1 MRRRALLGRGLAT
14 GVSTWAGTSLIDT
27 AAGAPAITSL
37 GALGGLAGL
46 FGLTPEVAE
55 AATASA
61 AGSVA
66 ATPASTMQRRV
77 LVFPRDHGSH
87 PAQAIEWWYL
97 TGWLAPGEGEPAWG
111 FQLTFFRSRG
121 PAPAQHPS
129 RFAASQVLMAHA
141 ALTDLG
147 GPRSQA
153 GAGSAGRLS
162 HDQRITRVGMGLA
175 EASEAD
181 TAVLLNVA
189 GRPWRLSR
197 EAGAAGSIYH
207 ASFDL
212 TLGREAGAARV
223 GLKLDLSANLPP
235 LLQGDAGWSR
245 KGPEPDQAS
254 FYVSEP
260 QLQVSGELLRGGQA
274 TAVRGSAWLDHEWSD
289 QILPPQAQGWDWL
302 GINLFDGSVLTLFR
316 LRRKAG
322 SGPGSGSVAGAGA
335 ATALALAGSDT
346 ALWAGGSWRG
356 ETGPSRSFEPADVG
370 FEPVRLWTSPT
381 SAASYPVEWRLHT
394 PVGQYMLRALAD
406 AQELDA
412 RASTGTVYWEGLAEL
427 LDATTGKRIG
437 LGYLEMTGYAGRPA
451 L

>member
-1 MRRRALLGRGLAT
+1 MRRRTLLGNGLAT
-14 GVSTWAGTSLIDT
+14 SVSTWAGASLLDA

-37 GALGGLAGL
+37 GGLVSLLGLA
-46 FGLTPEVAE
+46 PDSAE
-55 AATASA
+55 AAGATQNTSTSGLP
-61 AGSVA
+61 AG
-66 ATPASTMQRRV
+66 TMQRRP

-87 PAQAIEWWYL
+87 PEQAIEWWYL
-97 TGWLAPGEGEPAWG
+97 TGWLAPGEGDPAWG

-141 ALTDLG
+141 ALTELG
-147 GPRSQA
+147 GSRPDV
-153 GAGSAGRLS
+153 GASSAGRLS
-162 HDQRITRVGMGLA
+162 HDQRIARAGMGLA
-175 EASEAD
+175 EAFEAD

-197 EAGAAGSIYH
+197 EAGTAGSRYH

-212 TLGREAGAARV
+212 ALGREAGAARV
-223 GLKLDLSANLPP
+223 ALKLDLSASQPP
-235 LLQGDAGWSR
+235 LLQGESGWSR

-254 FYVSEP
+254 QYVSEP
-260 QLQVSGELLRGGQA
+260 QLQVNGELLRGGLA
-274 TAVRGSAWLDHEWSD
+274 TTVRGRAWLDHEWSD

-302 GINLFDGSVLTLFR
+302 GINLFDGSALTLFR
-316 LRRKAG
+316 LRRKPDAG
-322 SGPGSGSVAGAGA
+322 SGVGPVGSEA
-335 ATALALAGSDT
+335 

-356 ETGPSRSFEPADVG
+356 AAGPSRSFDPAEVG
-370 FEPVRLWTSPT
+370 FESVRSWTSPV
-381 SAASYPVEWRLHT
+381 SAATYPVAWRLRT
-394 PVGQYMLRALAD
+394 PMGNFKLRALAD

-412 RASTGTVYWEGLAEL
+412 RASSGTVYWEGLAEL
-427 LDATTGKRIG
+427 LDPATGKRIG

>member
-1 MRRRALLGRGLAT
+1 MRRRDLLGRGLAT
-14 GVSTWAGTSLIDT
+14 GASTWAGAGLLDA
-27 AAGAPAITSL
+27 AAGAPGISGL
-37 GALGGLAGL
+37 GSLGGLGGL
-46 FGLTPEVAE
+46 LGLAPLGAK
-55 AATASA
+55 AATAA
-61 AGSVA
+61 Q
-66 ATPASTMQRRV
+66 ATSTPGMSDVTMQRRP

-147 GPRSQA
+147 GSRPDA
-153 GAGSAGRLS
+153 GAAPAGRLS
-162 HDQRITRVGMGLA
+162 HDQRIARAGMGLA
-175 EASEAD
+175 EVSDTD
-181 TAVLLNVA
+181 TALLLNVA

-197 EAGAAGSIYH
+197 AAGAAGSTYH

-212 TLGREAGAARV
+212 ALGRESGAARV
-223 GLKLDLSANLPP
+223 GLTLDLSASQPP
-235 LLQGDAGWSR
+235 LLQGESGWSR

-260 QLQVSGELLRGGQA
+260 QLQVKGELLRGGKA
-274 TAVRGSAWLDHEWSD
+274 SAVRGRAWLDHEWSD
-289 QILPPQAQGWDWL
+289 QILPPEAQGWDWL
-302 GINLFDGSVLTLFR
+302 GINLFDGSALTLFR
-316 LRRKAG
+316 LRRK
-322 SGPGSGSVAGAGA
+322 SGAGA
-335 ATALALAGSDT
+335 TSPAGVT

-356 ETGPSRSFEPADVG
+356 ADGASRSFEPGEVG
-370 FEPVRLWTSPT
+370 FEPVRSWTSPIST
-381 SAASYPVEWRLHT
+381 ATYPVEWRLQT
-394 PVGQYMLRALAD
+394 PAGNFRLRALAD

-412 RASTGTVYWEGLAEL
+412 RASTGTVYWEGLSEL
-427 LDATTGKRIG
+427 LDAASGNRIG

>member
-46 FGLTPEVAE
+46 LGLTPEVAE

-77 LVFPRDHGSH
+77 LAFPRDHGSH

-97 TGWLAPGEGEPAWG
+97 TGWLAPPGEGDPAWG
-111 FQLTFFRSRG
+111 FQLTFFRSPG
-121 PAPAQHPS
+121 PAPAPHPS
-129 RFAASQVLMAHA
+129 RFAASQVLMAHT
-141 ALTDLG
+141 ALTELG
-147 GPRSQA
+147 DTRS
-153 GAGSAGRLS
+153 GAGTSTTGRLS

-212 TLGREAGAARV
+212 ALWREAGAARV
-223 GLKLDLSANLPP
+223 GLKLDLSASQPP
-235 LLQGDAGWSR
+235 LLQGESGWSR

-260 QLQVSGELLRGGQA
+260 QLQVSGELLRGGKT
-274 TAVRGSAWLDHEWSD
+274 TAVRGRAWLDHEWSD
-289 QILPPQAQGWDWL
+289 QILPPEAQGWDWL
-302 GINLFDGSVLTLFR
+302 GINLFDGSALTVFR

-322 SGPGSGSVAGAGA
+322 GAGKGSGSGA
-335 ATALALAGSDT
+335 APPPVSAGNEA

-427 LDATTGKRIG
+427 LDAGTGKRIG